1 MIILPKQQ
9 DFLFLHF
16 LIMKTLNLILGYLFI
31 IFSFIPFIRHDYW
44 IFRVFEYPRFQK
56 LLISLSL
63 LFVFIIL
70 FNDDTL
76 SDYTFIGLSAINN
89 LYLFYLI
96 CPFTLIS
103 RKQIQSNPRRK
114 ESHISILIFNVLQ
127 DNTDYSIISQI
138 HKLNPDVL
146 CFVETN
152 QRWTA
157 KLKAETKEVYPYEI
171 LSPLENTYGMIFF
184 SKFPL
189 EDAQVHFIVKNDI
202 PSISAKIILTDGK
215 KIQLY
220 CVHPEPPVP
229 QENPRSTARDK
240 ELLII
245 GKWAKEQKLP
255 VIVMGDLNDVAW
267 SYTTELFCKVAELLD
282 PRKGRG
288 FFNTFNA
295 KSHILRFPLD
305 HIFCSKE
312 FLVNQIK
319 RLPYAGSDHFPMYI
333 DLALKPEYSQMNE
346 PEKANAAEKEMAKEK
361 MSKEVSS

>member
-1 MIILPKQQ
+1 
-9 DFLFLHF
+9 
-16 LIMKTLNLILGYLFI
+16 MKTLNLVLGYLFI
-31 IFSFIPFIRHDYW
+31 LFSFIPFIRHDYW

-70 FNDDTL
+70 FHDDTL
-76 SDYTFIGLSAINN
+76 ADYTFIGLSVINN
-89 LYLFYLI
+89 LYLFYLVH
-96 CPFTLIS
+96 PFTLIS
-103 RKQIQSNPRRK
+103 RKQLKTNPKRT

-127 DNTDYSIISQI
+127 DNTDYSIVKQI
-138 HKLNPDVL
+138 QAYKPDIL

-152 QRWTA
+152 QRWTD
-157 KLKAETKEVYPYEI
+157 KLKAETEKDYPYHI

-184 SKFPL
+184 SKLPL
-189 EDAQVHFIVKNDI
+189 EDAQVHFIVKDDV
-202 PSISAKIILTDGK
+202 PSIAVKVTLANGK

-267 SYTTELFCKVAELLD
+267 SYTTELFCKTSELLD
-282 PRKGRG
+282 PRRGRG

-295 KSHILRFPLD
+295 KSYILRFPLD

-312 FLVNQIK
+312 FMVNQIR
-319 RLPYAGSDHFPMYI
+319 RLPYAGSDHFPMFI
-333 DLALKPEYSQMNE
+333 DLALKPALSYLNE
-346 PEKANAAEKEMAKEK
+346 EERASSEEKEMAEEK
-361 MSKEVSS
+361 INKEVIS